1 MNTKIREATINDV
14 DKGLLSVFIEGY
26 RYHQNGRPDVF
37 ANISDDVLKEDLI
50 NNLNRL
56 STIVIFDGD
65 TIVGYLSYLIK
76 ENHSKK
82 LHVDQLI
89 ISENYRGKGLGKK
102 LMDEVKNIALKNN
115 CDRIELDCWMFNKS
129 AIAMYEHIGFDRQ
142 RIMFELPLKKNE
154 EK

>member
-1 MNTKIREATINDV
+1 MNTKIREATIKDV

-37 ANISDDVLKEDLI
+37 TNISDDVLKEDLI

-76 ENHSKK
+76 GNHSKK

-89 ISENYRGKGLGKK
+89 IS
-102 LMDEVKNIALKNN
+102 
-115 CDRIELDCWMFNKS
+115 
-129 AIAMYEHIGFDRQ
+129 
-142 RIMFELPLKKNE
+142 
-154 EK
+154 

>member
-142 RIMFELPLKKNE
+142 IIMFELPLKKNE

>member
-1 MNTKIREATINDV
+1 MNTKIRKATINDL

-76 ENHSKK
+76 GNHSKK

>member
-1 MNTKIREATINDV
+1 MNTKIREATINDL

-37 ANISDDVLKEDLI
+37 ANISDDVLKKDLI

-76 ENHSKK
+76 GNHYKK

-89 ISENYRGKGLGKK
+89 ISENYRGKGLEKK
-102 LMDEVKNIALKNN
+102 IN
-115 CDRIELDCWMFNKS
+115 
-129 AIAMYEHIGFDRQ
+129 G
-142 RIMFELPLKKNE
+142 
-154 EK
+154 

>member
-1 MNTKIREATINDV
+1 MLNIETKELKIIRGVDFMNTKIREATINDL

-65 TIVGYLSYLIK
+65 TDNIIGEFAPKKDEKIIRIVPISPTEIK
-76 ENHSKK
+76 TKSIINKEDIETKYVIVTYNPNKPNKK
-82 LHVDQLI
+82 GND
-89 ISENYRGKGLGKK
+89 
-102 LMDEVKNIALKNN
+102 
-115 CDRIELDCWMFNKS
+115 
-129 AIAMYEHIGFDRQ
+129 
-142 RIMFELPLKKNE
+142 
-154 EK
+154 

>member
-1 MNTKIREATINDV
+1 MLNIETKELKIIRGVDFMNTKIREATINDL

-65 TIVGYLSYLIK
+65 TDNIIGEFAPKKDEKIIRIVPISPTEIK
-76 ENHSKK
+76 TKSIINKEDIETKYGIVTYNPNKPNKK
-82 LHVDQLI
+82 GND
-89 ISENYRGKGLGKK
+89 
-102 LMDEVKNIALKNN
+102 
-115 CDRIELDCWMFNKS
+115 
-129 AIAMYEHIGFDRQ
+129 
-142 RIMFELPLKKNE
+142 
-154 EK
+154 